1 MHGNIW
7 QHSHAG
13 VSLHV
18 NVVPPLLIFYA
29 DFFLTLYN
37 SFDLQIAS
45 AEQSPLAQVRFSLDR
60 PKEVQNG
67 YCGVFFKGILKI
79 KEKINLEKEKPG
91 DPLGCC

>member
-13 VSLHV
+13 
-18 NVVPPLLIFYA
+18 VVPPLLIFYA
-29 DFFLTLYN
+29 DFFLTLCN

-67 YCGVFFKGILKI
+67 YCGFFFKDFLKI

-91 DPLGCC
+91 DPLGSMLK